1 MGRLAIH
8 SEEKIL
14 DAARDLVLEG
24 GARSATLNAIAAASG
39 APKGSIYHRYASLN
53 DLLARMWVR
62 AVRRSQGAFI
72 EALEK
77 PDAMQAAVAAA
88 LSLHDFAR
96 RERADARLLASLRR
110 QDLIESA
117 DSPQLRRELRAL
129 NRPLEAALAKL
140 ARRLFGQ
147 LSARS
152 LEATV
157 CAVVDI
163 PIGATR
169 RHLIAGSP
177 LPSALG
183 GQIEAAVRAALL
195 EAGAGRHS
203 AADGGAPMSSRH
215 MSGN

>member
-1 MGRLAIH
+1 MGRSAIH
-8 SEEKIL
+8 SEATIL

-53 DLLARMWVR
+53 DLLAEMWVR

-72 EALEK
+72 EALQE
-77 PDAMQAAVAAA
+77 PDAMEAAIAAA

-96 RERADARLLASLRR
+96 SQPPDARLLASLRR
-110 QDLIESA
+110 EDLIESVE
-117 DSPQLRRELRAL
+117 SPQLRRDLQAL

-140 ARRLFGQ
+140 ARRLFGRA
-147 LSARS
+147 SARS
-152 LEATV
+152 LDATV

-169 RHLIAGSP
+169 RHLIAGSL
-177 LPSALG
+177 LPRALR
-183 GQIEAAVRAALL
+183 GQVEAAVRAALL
-195 EAGAGRHS
+195 EAGAG
-203 AADGGAPMSSRH
+203 G
-215 MSGN
+215 